1 MIELRQKEKEH
12 RSSIECINVTKKF
25 IISLKDVMDF
35 FCGILNSRFMDILQK
50 INNLSSKTIIIIL
63 IVVGFI
69 VYGNT
74 FVNEMLWDE
83 HDLIINNEYIRD
95 WKYFP
100 KYFSENLIAG
110 SGIVSNYWRP
120 LLLISFFIDY
130 KIGGLE
136 PFVYNLQNMSWHILS
151 SVLFFVLLRRLSL
164 SISVSLL
171 SSLLFLVHPVQT
183 EAITYIS
190 GRSDPM
196 HMTFIFAGLIYFIKS
211 MELQFNKKY
220 YIFSIAL
227 FILALLTREC
237 SIIFPA
243 LLLGYVFILHNK
255 ENITSL
261 KNKILIVSPLI
272 IISIIYFLLRISI
285 IHFDSEFLISDS
297 LDEELSM

>member
-12 RSSIECINVTKKF
+12 RRSIECINVTKKF

-190 GRSDPM
+190 GRADPM
-196 HMTFIFAGLIYFIKS
+196 HMTFI
-211 MELQFNKKY
+211 
-220 YIFSIAL
+220 
-227 FILALLTREC
+227 
-237 SIIFPA
+237 
-243 LLLGYVFILHNK
+243 
-255 ENITSL
+255 
-261 KNKILIVSPLI
+261 
-272 IISIIYFLLRISI
+272 
-285 IHFDSEFLISDS
+285 
-297 LDEELSM
+297 